1 MSAAA
6 YLTQLQALLPQGA
19 AWPRE
24 AQATLTLLL
33 QAVADELAR
42 ADGRADALIN
52 EADPRTTAE
61 LLADWELVAGL
72 PEPCITAAQTIAER
86 RAALVNKLTNRG
98 GQDRA
103 FYIALALALG
113 YEVTITEFRP
123 FVAGSSAG
131 DELTNGD
138 WIFTWRVNAPE
149 ETVRAFTAGSGAAGE
164 ALRSWG
170 NELLE
175 CVIGRLKPAHTI
187 VQFAYGN

>member
-1 MSAAA
+1 MSADA

-24 AQATLTLLL
+24 AQATLTRLL

-42 ADGRADALIN
+42 MDARADALID

-61 LLADWELVAGL
+61 LLVDWERVAGL
-72 PEPCITAAQTIAER
+72 PEPCITAPQTIADR
-86 RAALVNKLTNRG
+86 RAALTGKLASSG

-103 FYIALALALG
+103 FYIAIALALG

-149 ETVRAFTAGSGAAGE
+149 ETVRVFAAGSGAAGE
-164 ALRSWG
+164 ALRTWG